1 MKKFSELKKPKI
13 KRFNEAD
20 EYSSKSLEE
29 LRELAEKEDLMKII
43 KEKGR
48 QLGQEAEDL
57 SSKSLEELREL
68 AEKSDLLKI
77 IQDRQKGN
85 GDGVQVKAQAQAQ
98 SEEEEND
105 VEKPE
110 ILGEGSHPGKL
121 FSKLFESREMAH
133 IYHLQ
138 VNGDMGSHA
147 KHIAL
152 GDYYDGVLGLID
164 SIIEVFQGQYGI
176 VEEYDV
182 IDTSETRS
190 KDTIE
195 YFNELVRFI
204 KEERK
209 CINAEDTHLHN
220 IIDEVVALV
229 YRTLYKLKYT
239 K

>member
-1 MKKFSELKKPKI
+1 MKKFSDLKKPSKVRRI
-13 KRFNEAD
+13 FEQD
-20 EYSSKSLEE
+20 EMVVANLPQ
-29 LRELAEKEDLMKII
+29 AVD
-43 KEKGR
+43 
-48 QLGQEAEDL
+48 
-57 SSKSLEELREL
+57 
-68 AEKSDLLKI
+68 
-77 IQDRQKGN
+77 
-85 GDGVQVKAQAQAQ
+85 VQSQAQAQ
-98 SEEEEND
+98 VEQEND
-105 VEKPE
+105 VENVEKPE
-110 ILGEGSHPGKL
+110 ILGEGSNPGKL

-147 KHIAL
+147 KHTVL
-152 GDYYDGVLGLID
+152 GEYYDGVLDFID

-176 VEEYDV
+176 IEEYDV
-182 IDTSETRS
+182 IDTKDTKS

-195 YFNELVRFI
+195 YFNELARFI

>member
-1 MKKFSELKKPKI
+1 MKKFSDLKKPKI

-20 EYSSKSLEE
+20 EYSNKSLEE

-57 SSKSLEELREL
+57 SSKSVKELRDL

-77 IQDRQKGN
+77 IQDRQKG
-85 GDGVQVKAQAQAQ
+85 DGEEVQAQAQ
-98 SEEEEND
+98 SEEENG

-164 SIIEVFQGQYGI
+164 DLIETFQGQYGVI
-176 VEEYDV
+176 EEYDV
-182 IDTSETRS
+182 IDTKDTKS

-195 YFNELVRFI
+195 YFNELARFI

>member
-1 MKKFSELKKPKI
+1 MKKFSELKKI
-13 KRFNEAD
+13 KSKKMFEAESDYNEL
-20 EYSSKSLEE
+20 SKEE
-29 LRELAEKEDLMKII
+29 LVKML
-43 KEKGR
+43 
-48 QLGQEAEDL
+48 Q
-57 SSKSLEELREL
+57 
-68 AEKSDLLKI
+68 
-77 IQDRQKGN
+77 GN
-85 GDGVQVKAQAQAQ
+85 TGAQAQEEKEVQAQ
-98 SEEEEND
+98 EEKEEG

-110 ILGEGSHPGKL
+110 LLGEGSHPAKL

-138 VNGDMGSHA
+138 VNGDPGSHA
-147 KHIAL
+147 KHTAL
-152 GDYYDGVLGLID
+152 GEYYDGVLGLID

-182 IDTSETRS
+182 IDTKETGS

-195 YFNELVRFI
+195 YFNELARFI

>member
-1 MKKFSELKKPKI
+1 MKKFSELKRI
-13 KRFNEAD
+13 KKYNEANLPDNNYD
-20 EYSSKSLEE
+20 ELSKEE
-29 LRELAEKEDLMKII
+29 LVKML
-43 KEKGR
+43 
-48 QLGQEAEDL
+48 
-57 SSKSLEELREL
+57 
-68 AEKSDLLKI
+68 
-77 IQDRQKGN
+77 KGN
-85 GDGVQVKAQAQAQ
+85 TGEQSQEEAQSQ
-98 SEEEEND
+98 SEEENEGS
-105 VEKPE
+105 EKPE

-147 KHIAL
+147 KHTAL
-152 GDYYDGVLGLID
+152 GDYYDGVLDLVD
-164 SIIEVFQGQYGI
+164 SIIETFQGQYGI

-182 IDTSETRS
+182 IDTSISRE

-195 YFNELVRFI
+195 YFNELARFI

-209 CINAEDTHLHN
+209 CINEEDTHLHN

>member
-1 MKKFSELKKPKI
+1 MKKFSDLKKPKI

-20 EYSSKSLEE
+20 DYSSKSLEE

-77 IQDRQKGN
+77 IQDKQKG
-85 GDGVQVKAQAQAQ
+85 DGKEVQAQAQ
-98 SEEEEND
+98 SEEEND
-105 VEKPE
+105 IEKPE

-147 KHIAL
+147 KHTAL
-152 GDYYDGVLGLID
+152 GEYYDGVLDFID

-176 VEEYDV
+176 IEEYDV
-182 IDTSETRS
+182 IDTKDTKS

-195 YFNELVRFI
+195 YFNELARFI

>member
-1 MKKFSELKKPKI
+1 MKKFSELKKI
-13 KRFNEAD
+13 KTKKMFEAESDYNEL
-20 EYSSKSLEE
+20 SKEE
-29 LRELAEKEDLMKII
+29 LVKML
-43 KEKGR
+43 
-48 QLGQEAEDL
+48 Q
-57 SSKSLEELREL
+57 
-68 AEKSDLLKI
+68 
-77 IQDRQKGN
+77 GN
-85 GDGVQVKAQAQAQ
+85 TGAQAQEEKEVQAQ
-98 SEEEEND
+98 EEKEEGE
-105 VEKPE
+105 EKPE
-110 ILGEGSHPGKL
+110 LLGEGSHPAKL

-138 VNGDMGSHA
+138 VNGEPGSHA
-147 KHIAL
+147 KHTAL
-152 GDYYDGVLGLID
+152 GEYYDSVLDLID
-164 SIIEVFQGQYGI
+164 SIIETFQGQYGI

-182 IDTSETRS
+182 IDTKETAS

-195 YFNELVRFI
+195 YFNELARFI